1 MRFVVARRLLIVV
14 SLVGLCSGFVVVGL
28 ESPTSA
34 SPAIT
39 SVVIGGTEAA
49 PVVTVNG
56 SGFGT
61 SAAAL
66 GTAFAIPSY
75 CGVGPFSGDDYGT
88 NFQFQD
94 NAVPW
99 SAGLGTGNY
108 GDNCIGVDFTS
119 YSDTQVVFT
128 FGSYYYPNSSYQLLA
143 GDAFTLNVL
152 GATIS
157 GNVPTV
163 VSAAIP
169 PVAAT
174 VTAGQDAV
182 WSVAIVNPYSAP
194 LTNVSATLHANA
206 NGSTPLGFDGAAMP
220 GCSPGGGN
228 SEVCTVADIP
238 ANTTTRLNV
247 FVPTTGLQAGDTIAG
262 DVTVASDTL
271 FSNMS
276 GSLGTV
282 TIVSCGTACE
292 KAVAAPGVPVSSS
305 PSPPTATDPTKQTVT
320 LPVVANGP
328 AVPVTLQSTTPVP
341 TETPLQKKLC
351 PTAANQTH
359 CSGQI
364 STITASFGQYNNP
377 AKPIK
382 VTISAHWG
390 HTIPPGHILM
400 EKNTGGDPLFLLV
413 CKHNA
418 LTGAYNTP
426 CLLAETHTG
435 TSAANNLVTYD
446 TVLFT
451 SLDIQFA
458 RRVSTGLTKISPPA
472 APTALTVSP
481 GSTKATLTWKAPTVT
496 NGAGVTSYVVTV
508 LSGGVVKKTVTF
520 SLPTLVESVTGL
532 TNGTSYTFKVAAGN
546 VAGTGVA
553 TAPSAAIVVGAP
565 AAPAKPTVVKV
576 ASGSLKVTFV
586 APANNGATISSYTA
600 TCTSSNLG
608 VTKSKAGAASP
619 LTVTALTAGKTYTCT
634 VKATNSRGSGPASAK
649 SAAVTA

>member
-1 MRFVVARRLLIVV
+1 MLVVV
-14 SLVGLCSGFVVVGL
+14 SLLGLCSGVAVVGF
-28 ESPTSA
+28 ESPASA

-56 SGFGT
+56 SGFGA

-66 GTAFAIPSY
+66 GTAYGIPAY
-75 CGVGPFSGDDYGT
+75 CGGGSFSGDDYGT

-99 SAGLGTGNY
+99 SAGLGTGNF

-128 FGSYYYPNSSYQLLA
+128 FGSYYYPNSAYQLLA
-143 GDAFTLNVL
+143 GDPFTMNVL

-163 VSAAIP
+163 VSAANP

-174 VTAGQDAV
+174 VTAEQDAV
-182 WSVAIVNPYSAP
+182 WSVAIVNPYSVS

-206 NGSTPLGFDGAAMP
+206 NVTTPLVFDTAVMP
-220 GCSPGGGN
+220 GCSTGAGN
-228 SEVCTVADIP
+228 SEVCTVANIP
-238 ANTTTRLNV
+238 ADTTTHLNV
-247 FVPTTGLQAGDTIAG
+247 FVPTNGRQAGDTITG
-262 DVTVASDTL
+262 DITVSSDTL
-271 FSNMS
+271 LANVS

-282 TIVSCGTACE
+282 TIVSCGAACE

-305 PSPPTATDPTKQTVT
+305 SSPPTVTDPTKQTVT

-328 AVPVTLQSTTPVP
+328 AVPVTLQSTTPVA

-377 AKPIK
+377 AKPIR

-390 HTIPPGHILM
+390 HTIPPGRILM
-400 EKNTGGDPLFLLV
+400 EKNTGGDPLFLLA
-413 CKHNA
+413 CAHNA
-418 LTGAYNTP
+418 LTGVYNTP

-435 TSAANNLVTYD
+435 TSATNDLVTYD

-458 RRVSTGLTKISPPA
+458 RAGLDRPDQDQPTRRADRADGQPGVDQGGVDMESAYGDQRSRGHELRRHGPVRGSRQEDGHVRVTPRSPRASPVSST
-472 APTALTVSP
+472 APVTRSR
-481 GSTKATLTWKAPTVT
+481 SRRATL
-496 NGAGVTSYVVTV
+496 
-508 LSGGVVKKTVTF
+508 
-520 SLPTLVESVTGL
+520 
-532 TNGTSYTFKVAAGN
+532 
-546 VAGTGVA
+546 
-553 TAPSAAIVVGAP
+553 
-565 AAPAKPTVVKV
+565 
-576 ASGSLKVTFV
+576 
-586 APANNGATISSYTA
+586 
-600 TCTSSNLG
+600 
-608 VTKSKAGAASP
+608 
-619 LTVTALTAGKTYTCT
+619 
-634 VKATNSRGSGPASAK
+634 RGPASRPARAQR
-649 SAAVTA
+649 SSSVPPRRPPNRPS